1 MCTLCNN
8 SAMTYWA
15 MKSEP
20 ETYSINDLLNDSPAV
35 WEGCRN
41 YQVRNWM
48 RDVMAVGDLA
58 LFCNSNSKPSGP
70 AGVMRIVKQA
80 YPDPTQFDA
89 KSPYFDAKS
98 NPDSPRWVAPDV
110 AFVCAFREVLPIGDL
125 KKMPELEGMF
135 YLKKGLMFS
144 VVPIEQRE
152 FEFVCRLA
160 GVDPSTF

>member
-1 MCTLCNN
+1 
-8 SAMTYWA
+8 MTYWA

-20 ETYSINDLLNDSPAV
+20 DVYSLADLERSSPAV

-70 AGVMRIVKQA
+70 AGVMRVVRAA
-80 YPDPTQFDA
+80 YPDPTQFDPA
-89 KSPYFDAKS
+89 SPYYDAKS
-98 NPDSPRWVAPDV
+98 TMEAPRWVAPDV
-110 AFVCAFREVLPIGDL
+110 SFVCAFPAVLPIGDL
-125 KKMPELEGMF
+125 KSRPELDGMF

-160 GVDPSTF
+160 GVDPSGFLIAR

>member
-1 MCTLCNN
+1 
-8 SAMTYWA
+8 MTYWA

-20 ETYSINDLLNDSPAV
+20 ETYSIFDLQSESPAI

-48 RDVMAVGDLA
+48 RDVMQVGDLA

-70 AGVMRIVKQA
+70 AGVMRVVGA
-80 YPDPTQFDA
+80 AVADPTQFDP
-89 KSPYFDAKS
+89 KSDYYDAKATRE
-98 NPDSPRWVAPDV
+98 SPRWVAPTV
-110 AFVCAFREVLPIGDL
+110 EFVCAFPAVVPIGDL
-125 KKMPELEGMF
+125 KTMPELEGMF

-152 FEFVCRLA
+152 FEFVVDLA
-160 GVDPSTF
+160 GVNMKELG

>member
-1 MCTLCNN
+1 
-8 SAMTYWA
+8 MTFWA
-15 MKSEP
+15 MKCEP
-20 ETYSINDLLNDSPAV
+20 ECYSIHDLQKESPAI

-70 AGVMRIVKQA
+70 AGVMRVVRAA
-80 YPDPTQFDA
+80 YPDPTQFDP
-89 KSPYFDAKS
+89 KSMYYDPKS
-98 NPDSPRWVAPDV
+98 SREMPRWYAPEV
-110 AFVCAFREVLPIGDL
+110 EFVCAFDEVLPIGDL

-152 FEFVCRLA
+152 FEIVLGLA
-160 GVDPSTF
+160 GVKMKDLG

>member
-1 MCTLCNN
+1 MKH
-8 SAMTYWA
+8 WA

-20 ETYSINDLLNDSPAV
+20 EVYSIEDLRRASPAI

-48 RDVMAVGDLA
+48 RDDMKPGDLA

-70 AGVMRIVKQA
+70 AGVMRVTKRA
-80 YPDPTQFDA
+80 VPDPTQFDPS
-89 KSPYFDAKS
+89 SPYFDAKS
-98 NPDSPRWVAPDV
+98 TKENPRWVAPEV
-110 AFVCAFREVLPIGDL
+110 EFVSAFPAVVPIGEM

-144 VVPIEQRE
+144 VVPIEERE
-152 FEFVCRLA
+152 FEIVVRLV
-160 GVDPSTF
+160 GLDPLSLR

>member
-1 MCTLCNN
+1 
-8 SAMTYWA
+8 MTYWA

-20 ETYSINDLLNDSPAV
+20 EVYSIDDLRKQSPAI

-48 RDVMAVGDLA
+48 RDQMAPGDLA

-70 AGVMRIVKQA
+70 AGVMRVTKKA
-80 YPDPTQFDA
+80 EPDPTQFDP
-89 KSPYFDAKS
+89 KSPYFDPKS
-98 NPDSPRWVAPDV
+98 TRENPRWVAPTVEFV
-110 AFVCAFREVLPIGDL
+110 AAFREVVPIGDL

-160 GVDPSTF
+160 GVDPAGF